1 MINEKEIWRNVPIEG
16 YERYLVSNY
25 GRVMNGDTGRILKG
39 VVKENGY
46 LKVVLYNNYKYKTLY
61 IHRLVG
67 LAFIENDDPI
77 NKTQINHKDEDKTNN
92 HVSNLVFVTP
102 KENSNYGTRN
112 ERISKARRGNNYGKL
127 GGNHHNAK
135 KVVQLTLDGELLK
148 VWDSTTEAERSGEF
162 TNSGISKCC
171 NGKLKTH
178 KNFQWM
184 YYEDYL
190 ANSKQEETI
199 H

>member
-39 VVKENGY
+39 NVKENGY
-46 LKVVLYNNYKYKTLY
+46 IKVDLYNNYKMKTVY

-102 KENSNYGTRN
+102 KENSNHGTRN
-112 ERISKARRGNNYGKL
+112 ERIAKARRGNNYGKL
-127 GGNHHNAK
+127 GGSHHNSK
-135 KVVQLTLDGELLK
+135 KVVQLTLDGELVR
-148 VWDSTTEAERSGEF
+148 VWDSTTEAERSGDF
-162 TNSGISKCC
+162 SNSGISKCC

-178 KNFQWM
+178 KKFQWM